1 MVRMSL
7 LIWQRSAIAISK
19 YKHNSGIL
27 TGKERQTAGRDM
39 EKENV
44 ILELRGIKKS
54 FGEVHALKNA
64 NFSLRKGEIHSIIG
78 ENGAGKSTLMKIIG
92 GVYTADE
99 GTIEY
104 DGETYR
110 NLTSKQAIDI
120 GIGIGIVHQEFML
133 VRELSVIENIILGK
147 EPKKSLSRIDFS
159 KAAELLNTYINDYGF
174 DIRLNKKVRDIP
186 VGEAQRV
193 EIVKTLYRGARVMI
207 LDEPTAVLTPQETK
221 LLFNVIRRLQAAGTS
236 IIFISHKL
244 NEVMEIS
251 DRITIMR
258 AGETVA
264 TVEKQETDKN
274 KLAALMLGRAAFVGS
289 KHVEREVGDDVAL
302 RVEGIYAP
310 GDRELS
316 KIRNMSFSVKKGEI
330 LGIAGVDGNGQ
341 TELAEALIGLRKLDA
356 GEIYLNGE
364 KISAL
369 DVKQH
374 RAKHIGYIPEDRNTR
389 GLWQER
395 TIRENLAALPLHQK
409 QMAKFGIIDRKA
421 VTAYG
426 ETAAERFDI
435 RPRGIGHICRG
446 LSGGNAQK
454 VVVAR
459 EMSQPLTVLIAS
471 QPTRGVDIGSIESIH
486 AMIRKAADE
495 GTSVVLISTEL
506 EEILSLSDRVVVLY
520 EGQIAGEVDAG
531 NTSEEELGLLMTGGS
546 RAKGDAQ

>member
-1 MVRMSL
+1 
-7 LIWQRSAIAISK
+7 
-19 YKHNSGIL
+19 
-27 TGKERQTAGRDM
+27 M

-120 GIGIGIVHQEFML
+120 GIGIVHQEFML

-159 KAAELLNTYINDYGF
+159 KAAELLNTYIDDYGF

-193 EIVKTLYRGARVMI
+193 EIVKTLYRGAQVMI

-310 GDRELS
+310 
-316 KIRNMSFSVKKGEI
+316 
-330 LGIAGVDGNGQ
+330 A
-341 TELAEALIGLRKLDA
+341 TESCRRYA
-356 GEIYLNGE
+356 
-364 KISAL
+364 
-369 DVKQH
+369 
-374 RAKHIGYIPEDRNTR
+374 
-389 GLWQER
+389 
-395 TIRENLAALPLHQK
+395 
-409 QMAKFGIIDRKA
+409 
-421 VTAYG
+421 
-426 ETAAERFDI
+426 
-435 RPRGIGHICRG
+435 ICR
-446 LSGGNAQK
+446 
-454 VVVAR
+454 
-459 EMSQPLTVLIAS
+459 SQ
-471 QPTRGVDIGSIESIH
+471 
-486 AMIRKAADE
+486 
-495 GTSVVLISTEL
+495 
-506 EEILSLSDRVVVLY
+506 
-520 EGQIAGEVDAG
+520 
-531 NTSEEELGLLMTGGS
+531 
-546 RAKGDAQ
+546 